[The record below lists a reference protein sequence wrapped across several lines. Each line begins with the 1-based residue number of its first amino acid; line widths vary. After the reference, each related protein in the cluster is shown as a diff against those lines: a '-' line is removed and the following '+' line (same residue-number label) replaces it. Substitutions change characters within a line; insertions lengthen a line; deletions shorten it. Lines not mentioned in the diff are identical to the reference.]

1 MSASDVLIRIS
12 QTDDGRTR
20 ASTSS
25 KWEPVIGYSRAVRA
39 GNLIAVTGTLGVN
52 LDGSY
57 PKTAAEQT
65 RRALQIIEASLES
78 LGAKLAHVVRTRM
91 FVTDISQWEQ
101 IGRVHGEIFA
111 DIRPATTMV
120 QVVKL
125 IEDAAMIEIEADAVV
140 G

>member
-1 MSASDVLIRIS
+1 MPISDVLIRIS
-12 QTDDGRTR
+12 QSDDGRTR
-20 ASTSS
+20 ANTAS
-25 KWEPVIGYSRAVRA
+25 KWEPIIGYSRAVRA
-39 GNLIAVTGTLGVN
+39 GNLIAVTGTVGIN
-52 LDGSY
+52 LDGTY

-65 RRALQIIEASLES
+65 RRALQIIEASLDA
-78 LGAKLAHVVRTRM
+78 LGAKLSQVVRTRM

-111 DIRPATTMV
+111 DMRPATTMV

-125 IEDAAMIEIEADAVV
+125 IDDAAMVEVEADAVV

>member
-1 MSASDVLIRIS
+1 MSISDVFIRVS
-12 QTDDGRTR
+12 QSDDGRVR
-20 ASTSS
+20 ASTAS

-39 GNLIAVTGTLGVN
+39 GNLIAVTGTVGVN

-65 RRALQIIEASLES
+65 RRALQIIEASLEA

-101 IGRVHGEIFA
+101 IGRVHGEVFG
-111 DIRPATTMV
+111 DLRPATTM
-120 QVVKL
+120 
-125 IEDAAMIEIEADAVV
+125 
-140 G
+140 

>member
-1 MSASDVLIRIS
+1 MPISDVLIRIS
-12 QTDDGRTR
+12 QSDDGRTR
-20 ASTSS
+20 ANTAS
-25 KWEPVIGYSRAVRA
+25 KWEPINGYYRAVRA
-39 GNLIAVTGTLGVN
+39 GNLIAVTGTVGIN
-52 LDGSY
+52 LDGTY

-65 RRALQIIEASLES
+65 RRALQIIEASLEA
-78 LGAKLAHVVRTRM
+78 LGAKLSQVVRTRM

-111 DIRPATTMV
+111 DMRPATTMV

-125 IEDAAMIEIEADAVV
+125 IDDAAMVEVEADAVV